1 MGAAI
6 GQVLN
11 FAIGI
16 AISPIP
22 IIALIL
28 MLFSNKAT
36 ANSLSFLSG
45 WLIGLMGAGLI
56 VLALGLETSSGQP
69 SDTSGYIKIAI
80 GALFF
85 FLGWKQWTERP
96 KKGEEAQM
104 PAWMASVED
113 FSSGKAFG
121 MGVIL
126 SAANPKNLGLAI
138 AATASIGS
146 SGLDTSEEII
156 VLVIFVLLAS
166 ITIIAP
172 VAIYLTMGPKA
183 NAPLTSMKVWLI
195 DNNNTVMMVLFVV
208 LGAKLLG
215 DGVSIVA

>member
-1 MGAAI
+1 
-6 GQVLN
+6 
-11 FAIGI
+11 
-16 AISPIP
+16 
-22 IIALIL
+22 
-28 MLFSNKAT
+28 
-36 ANSLSFLSG
+36 
-45 WLIGLMGAGLI
+45 
-56 VLALGLETSSGQP
+56 
-69 SDTSGYIKIAI
+69 
-80 GALFF
+80 
-85 FLGWKQWTERP
+85 
-96 KKGEEAQM
+96 M
-104 PAWMASVED
+104 PAWMASVEG

-166 ITIIAP
+166 ITIIGP
-172 VAIYLTMGPKA
+172 VAIYLIMGPKA
-183 NAPLTSMKVWLI
+183 DAPLTSMREWLI

-215 DGVSIVA
+215 DGISIIS